1 MTSQPKLICFDCDST
16 LSTIEGIDELARV
29 RGPEVFKQVEAMT
42 HEAMDGK
49 ISVQQVF
56 AKRLDIIKPTRS
68 DVQAVGTCYLQTQVE
83 GVADCLKAL
92 VAQGWTP
99 LIISGGF
106 KQAIEPL
113 AKALRIS
120 RIEAVDLYFDKEGN
134 YTGFNKDYPTTRSGG
149 KPEVIERLRKEFNPK
164 QIVMIGDGVSDL
176 ETQASVDL
184 FVGFGGVVIRE
195 KVKQGAHAF
204 ITALSQLPEVI
215 EKNLRK

>member
-49 ISVQQVF
+49 IPVQQVF
-56 AKRLDIIKPTRS
+56 GKRLDIIKPTRS

-149 KPEVIERLRKEFNPK
+149 KPEIIERLRKEFNPK

>member
-49 ISVQQVF
+49 IPVQQVF
-56 AKRLDIIKPTRS
+56 GKRLDIIKPTRS

>member
-49 ISVQQVF
+49 IPVQQVF
-56 AKRLDIIKPTRS
+56 GKRLDIIKPTRS

-134 YTGFNKDYPTTRSGG
+134 YAGFNKDYPTTRSGG